1 MAGIYIHI
9 PFCKK
14 ACHYCNFHFST
25 QVKQLDTFVEALLTE
40 ISLRKDYVQ
49 DPIQTVYLG
58 GGTPSLLAPEHL
70 TSVINQ
76 LKEFFVLNPDIEF
89 TLEANPDDINPENL
103 GFWKSIG
110 VNRLSIGIQSF
121 QNEALEW
128 MNRAHKVSQSH
139 QAIKMAQDAGFS
151 NISIDLIYGTPYY
164 TKEHL
169 LADLKII
176 EAYQIP
182 HVSCYA
188 LTVEEKTAL
197 HSMIQKGQ
205 MKNVATDEQAEHFE
219 MIVEYLNGI
228 GLEHYEISNFAKP
241 GYRSQHNSSYWKGIP
256 YIGFGPSA
264 HSYNGDSRQWNIANN
279 ALYIQSLK
287 GGELNFDK
295 ELLDLPTQYNEYMMI
310 SLRCMEGFDLSIIEQ
325 KFGAEYVSHTKN
337 IVDQLEKQHV
347 LEATKN
353 GYCLRKSAKFLADGI
368 AAEFFIV
375 ESAQSL

>member
-25 QVKQLDTFVEALLTE
+25 QVKQLDAFVEALLTE

-58 GGTPSLLAPEHL
+58 GGTPSLLTPEHL

-103 GFWKSIG
+103 SFWKNIG

-310 SLRCMEGFDLSIIEQ
+310 SLRCMEGFDLGIIEQ
-325 KFGAEYVSHTKN
+325 KFGVEYVSHTKN

-347 LEATKN
+347 LEATNN
-353 GYCLRKSAKFLADGI
+353 GFCLRKSAKFLADGI

-375 ESAQSL
+375 GSAQSL